1 MTNSLHNKSGY
12 GEPNNARQR
21 ESEVLELENKMARQ
35 RLRPKDEYP
44 VTNPETTSARNA
56 SPHSDYVFRATSLT
70 KTFGHVKA
78 IADVSLEL
86 KRGEVLAL
94 FGDNGAGKSTL
105 TKMLCGVYT
114 PDSGT
119 IEINDQAVAMKSTRD
134 AEHHGITVVHQ
145 DLALAPHLT
154 VLENMFLGHE
164 VLRRGILGVLGVL
177 SRGEMAERTNVALQ
191 SLSIKLPSLSVAVQD
206 LSGGQR
212 QAVAVA
218 RASMWSR
225 SGILMDEPTAALGT
239 IQSDIVCQLIRNTA
253 DSGAG
258 VMVISHDIPRILQI
272 ADRVVVLRH
281 GTVALN
287 EPIGSLTRSDVV
299 AAMVGLA
306 GDPADEELT
315 K

>member
-1 MTNSLHNKSGY
+1 MTVPTP
-12 GEPNNARQR
+12 EPA
-21 ESEVLELENKMARQ
+21 SA
-35 RLRPKDEYP
+35 
-44 VTNPETTSARNA
+44 ETIGGDAE
-56 SPHSDYVFRATSLT
+56 YVFRAKGLT

-78 IADVSLEL
+78 ITNVNLDL
-86 KRGEVLAL
+86 KRGEVVAL

-114 PDSGT
+114 PDEGGV
-119 IEINDQAVAMKSTRD
+119 EIDGQTVAMRSTRD
-134 AEHHGITVVHQ
+134 AEVHGITVVHQ

-164 VLRRGILGVLGVL
+164 IKAKGVLGVLGVL
-177 SRGEMAERTNVALQ
+177 SRRAMAEKTNAALEK
-191 SLSIKLPSLSVAVQD
+191 LSIRLPSLSVAVQD

-239 IQSDIVCQLIRNTA
+239 IQSDIVCKLIRTTA
-253 DSGAG
+253 DGGAG
-258 VMVISHDIPRILQI
+258 VMVISHDIPRILDI

-281 GTVALN
+281 GSIALDK
-287 EPIGSLTRSDVV
+287 PIGNLTRSDVV
-299 AAMVGLA
+299 AAMVGLSG
-306 GDPADEELT
+306 GDPADEELN

>member
-1 MTNSLHNKSGY
+1 MHMELSPMEVISETKPSG
-12 GEPNNARQR
+12 N
-21 ESEVLELENKMARQ
+21 
-35 RLRPKDEYP
+35 
-44 VTNPETTSARNA
+44 
-56 SPHSDYVFRATSLT
+56 YVFRAQGLS

-78 IADVSLEL
+78 IRNVSIEL
-86 KRGEVLAL
+86 RRGEVLAL

-119 IEINDQAVAMKSTRD
+119 IEIDDEHIVMKGTRD
-134 AEHHGITVVHQ
+134 AEDRGITVVHQ
-145 DLALAPHLT
+145 DLALAPDLT

-164 VLRRGILGVLGVL
+164 ILRGGILKPFGFLA
-177 SRGEMAERTNVALQ
+177 RREMAEKTESALQ
-191 SLSIKLPSLSVAVQD
+191 SLSIRLPSLSLAVKD

-218 RASMWSR
+218 RANMWSR

-239 IQSDIVCQLIRNTA
+239 IQSDIVCSLIRSTA
-253 DSGAG
+253 DAGAG
-258 VMVISHDIPRILQI
+258 VMVISHDIPRILEI
-272 ADRVVVLRH
+272 ANRVIVLRH
-281 GTVALN
+281 GEVALD
-287 EPIGSLTRSDVV
+287 EPIGSLSRSDVV

-306 GDPADEELT
+306 GADPEDKEDN

>member
-1 MTNSLHNKSGY
+1 M
-12 GEPNNARQR
+12 
-21 ESEVLELENKMARQ
+21 
-35 RLRPKDEYP
+35 
-44 VTNPETTSARNA
+44 TNPEIDVVERSGRAD
-56 SPHSDYVFRATSLT
+56 DYVFRARGLT

-78 IADVSLEL
+78 ITDVTLDL

-114 PDSGT
+114 PDAGT
-119 IEINDQAVAMKSTRD
+119 INVDGAAVAMRSTRD
-134 AEHHGITVVHQ
+134 AEDHGITVVHQ

-164 VLRRGILGVLGVL
+164 IPAKGVLGAFGVL
-177 SRGEMAERTNVALQ
+177 SRRAMSERTNAALR
-191 SLSIKLPSLSVAVQD
+191 SLAIKLPSLSVAVQE

-239 IQSDIVCQLIRNTA
+239 IQSDIVCKLIRTTA

-258 VMVISHDIPRILQI
+258 VMVISHDIPRILDI

-281 GTVALN
+281 GAIELD
-287 EPIGSLTRSDVV
+287 EPIGNLSRSDVV

-306 GDPADEELT
+306 GDPADEELEQ
-315 K
+315 

>member
-1 MTNSLHNKSGY
+1 M
-12 GEPNNARQR
+12 
-21 ESEVLELENKMARQ
+21 
-35 RLRPKDEYP
+35 
-44 VTNPETTSARNA
+44 TNPEPTSATKT
-56 SPHSDYVFRATSLT
+56 SQHSDYVFRAVGLT
-70 KTFGHVKA
+70 KAFGHVKA
-78 IADVSLEL
+78 ITDVSIAL

-114 PDSGT
+114 PDAGT
-119 IEINDQAVAMKSTRD
+119 ISIDGHAVAMKSTRD
-134 AEHHGITVVHQ
+134 AEDHGITVVHQ

-164 VLRRGILGVLGVL
+164 ILRRGILGGFGVL
-177 SRGEMAERTNVALQ
+177 ARREMAERSNVALQ
-191 SLSIKLPSLSVAVQD
+191 NLSIKLPSLSVAVQD

-239 IQSDIVCQLIRNTA
+239 IQSDIVCKLIRTTA
-253 DSGAG
+253 DAGAG
-258 VMVISHDIPRILQI
+258 VMVISHDIPRILDI
-272 ADRVVVLRH
+272 ADRVIVLRH
-281 GTVALN
+281 GSVELDGPT
-287 EPIGSLTRSDVV
+287 GTLTRSDVV

-306 GDPADEELT
+306 GDPADEEVT

>member
-1 MTNSLHNKSGY
+1 MTLIT
-12 GEPNNARQR
+12 P
-21 ESEVLELENKMARQ
+21 ESENAGPVAR
-35 RLRPKDEYP
+35 DAE
-44 VTNPETTSARNA
+44 
-56 SPHSDYVFRATSLT
+56 YVFRAQGLT

-78 IADVSLEL
+78 ITDVDLDL

-114 PDSGT
+114 PDAGGV
-119 IEINDQAVAMKSTRD
+119 EIDGETVAMRSTRD
-134 AEHHGITVVHQ
+134 AEDHGITVVHQ

-164 VLRRGILGVLGVL
+164 IKAKGILGGLGVL
-177 SRGEMAERTNVALQ
+177 SRKAMALKTNVALEK
-191 SLSIKLPSLSVAVQD
+191 LSIRLPSLSVAVQD

-253 DSGAG
+253 DSGMG
-258 VMVISHDIPRILQI
+258 VMVISHDIPRILDI

-281 GTVALN
+281 GSIALN
-287 EPIGSLTRSDVV
+287 QPIGNLTRSDVV

-306 GDPADEELT
+306 GDPADEELN